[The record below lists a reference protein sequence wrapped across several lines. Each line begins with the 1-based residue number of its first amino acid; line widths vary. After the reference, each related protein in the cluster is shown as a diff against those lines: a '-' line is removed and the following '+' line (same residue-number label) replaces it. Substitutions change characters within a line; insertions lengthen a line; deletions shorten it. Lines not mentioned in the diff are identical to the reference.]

1 MKKIIAFILAALMM
15 MSLAACG
22 QDKKPSDNNKP
33 DQNNSQNVDDNKKNA
48 NTSPAEIEKK
58 LKAALDKN
66 YHCDVD
72 KVKDDLSGY
81 WGLDLSQIEA
91 YVAKENT
98 IAAVNPDLVIIL
110 KVKDGY
116 ADKAVEA
123 LNTGFAQTVDYIRQ
137 YPFGTEKVLNG
148 RIFKNGNYVAL
159 IIAGQT
165 AEENT
170 TAEQEAKMAEADYK
184 IIDGVWK
191 ELFGEAK
198 NLAVVPEDNGNNGGL
213 IPDDETGPMVGGR

>member
-1 MKKIIAFILAALMM
+1 MKKIIAFILVALMM

-22 QDKKPSDNNKP
+22 QDKKPNDNNKP
-33 DQNNSQNVDDNKKNA
+33 DQNNSQNVDDNKKNV

-66 YHCDVD
+66 YYCDVD

-184 IIDGVWK
+184 KIDSVWK
-191 ELFGEAK
+191 DLFGEAK
-198 NLAVVPEDNGNNGGL
+198 NLAVVPEDNDNIGG
-213 IPDDETGPMVGGR
+213 